1 MVSAVRVHDPRTQY
15 SMDTNFQ
22 KILRLSGWTRCL
34 LIAYITMMYM
44 SVLHANIAT
53 TQHVGTAK
61 WRPAGTTKWR
71 PSTTKCQ
78 CIDFTEAPRPQ
89 AELRAKRAD
98 HADTDHAD
106 TKIDVTMTSPK
117 APRPQAELRAPR
129 ADHADTDHADI
140 DL

>member
-44 SVLHANIAT
+44 SLLHANIAT

-61 WRPAGTTKWR
+61 WRPAGTT
-71 PSTTKCQ
+71 
-78 CIDFTEAPRPQ
+78 
-89 AELRAKRAD
+89 
-98 HADTDHAD
+98 
-106 TKIDVTMTSPK
+106 
-117 APRPQAELRAPR
+117 
-129 ADHADTDHADI
+129 
-140 DL
+140 